1 MTQAEPIDLSIIDSK
16 DLEKLKKR
24 KEKIQRVMEV
34 IKENG
39 LDKDKD
45 FIEEID
51 QLMGALLEEKD

>member
-16 DLEKLKKR
+16 DLEKLTKR

-51 QLMGALLEEKD
+51 QLMWALLEEKD